1 MDHQLR
7 AEFDRR
13 WSDEKYAQLVAVVND
28 PYRWKAEFRICE
40 TPIFLTDE
48 WTRMLTEAGDSILNQ
63 IRTPGFERHAATAI
77 PKGEEVP
84 GTKDHPEFVQI
95 DFAIAEEDGRL
106 VPKLIE
112 LQGFA
117 SMFCYQVALDRGY
130 RSVGLVPEGT
140 TQYFSG
146 LDEAGFLNNLRE
158 ILISDLDP
166 EHVILLE
173 IEPEKQRTKID
184 FACTEAMI
192 GVRTFC
198 LNDLRK
204 EGRRLFVEREG
215 KRTEV
220 KRIYNRVI
228 FDELSKKNLQL
239 DFHPTDEVDVDWVA
253 HPNWFHKLSKH
264 TLPFLRGEAIPE
276 CHFLSD
282 LKTIPDNLSDYVLK
296 PLYSFAGAGVI
307 VDVTPDAIAAV
318 TQPEAFLLQ
327 KKVKYA
333 EFLDTPSG
341 KSKAEIRL
349 MYLWKDE
356 PILSSTLVRVSRG
369 SLSSVSKN
377 TGDTW
382 IGATTGYHRAS
393 Y

>member
-13 WSDEKYAQLVAVVND
+13 WSDEKYAQLVAAVND

-158 ILISDLDP
+158 ILIGDLDP

-198 LNDLRK
+198 LSDLRK

-239 DFHPTDEVDVDWVA
+239 EFHPTDEVDVDWVA

-264 TLPFLRGEAIPE
+264 TLPFLRGDAIPE

-382 IGATTGYHRAS
+382 IGATTGYHRVDV
-393 Y
+393 